1 MALTRKFLSALG
13 IEADKV
19 DEIINAHVEVVDALK
34 GERDKFKEDA
44 EKLPKVQ
51 EELDSIKAA
60 AEENGG
66 KNPFEVK
73 YNALKEEFDT
83 YKKGQ
88 EAKETAAKVSNAY
101 RALLKEAGVSE
112 KRIDAVLKVT
122 NLESV
127 KLDKDGNVEGKEDAL
142 KSIKT
147 EWADFIPTKRE
158 KGADSANPPANN
170 GGSSMTKADILKIKD
185 AGERQKA
192 IAENHD
198 LFGF

>member
-34 GERDKFKEDA
+34 SERDKFKEDA

-60 AEENGG
+60 TGDGG
-66 KNPFEVK
+66 QNPFEVK
-73 YNALKEEFDT
+73 YNELKEEFDT

-122 NLESV
+122 NLDNV
-127 KLDKDGNVEGKEDAL
+127 KLDKDGNIEGKDEAL

-147 EWADFIPTKRE
+147 EWADFITTKRE

-170 GGSSMTKADILKIKD
+170 GNAMTKADILKIKD

-192 IAENHD
+192 IAENHE

>member
-1 MALTRKFLSALG
+1 MSLTRRFLSALG

-34 GERDKFKEDA
+34 SERDKFKEDA

-60 AEENGG
+60 TGDGG
-66 KNPFEVK
+66 QNPFEVK
-73 YNALKEEFDT
+73 YNELKEEFDT

-88 EAKETAAKVSNAY
+88 EAKEAAAKVSKAY
-101 RALLKEAGVSE
+101 RTLLKEAGVSE

-122 NLESV
+122 NLDNV
-127 KLDKDGNVEGKEDAL
+127 KLDKDGNIEGKDEAL
-142 KSIKT
+142 KNIKT
-147 EWADFIPTKRE
+147 EWADFISHNRE
-158 KGADSANPPANN
+158 KGADTANPPANN
-170 GGSSMTKADILKIKD
+170 GSAMTKADILKIKD

-192 IAENHD
+192 IAENHE